1 MPSSPTCP
9 ATTSTTTT
17 ALFSKDKR
25 IWIFPISQPATSLRI
40 GTSCGPGSQWSPS
53 NRFLVRANRSASS
66 WFSSPSICTPMNV
79 VLATAGHELEVRAM
93 LKVNRG
99 GRAESEATEVAVK
112 PYGTPL

>member
-1 MPSSPTCP
+1 
-9 ATTSTTTT
+9 
-17 ALFSKDKR
+17 
-25 IWIFPISQPATSLRI
+25 
-40 GTSCGPGSQWSPS
+40 
-53 NRFLVRANRSASS
+53 
-66 WFSSPSICTPMNV
+66 MNV